1 MSNCFRWRAM
11 RRQRRGNEAKKK
23 TTLCNIQTSFQGPLQ
38 TTYHIYTMKYLG
50 STFPT
55 KHVFQIKC
63 KQTTH
68 GHTVKQQTQ
77 MKNGLHY
84 GKNKRMLKV
93 EPKDVP

>member
-1 MSNCFRWRAM
+1 MSH
-11 RRQRRGNEAKKK
+11 QRRGNEAKMK

-38 TTYHIYTMKYLG
+38 TTYRIYTMKYLG

-63 KQTTH
+63 KQTTR
-68 GHTVKQQTQ
+68 GHTVKRQTE
-77 MKNGLHY
+77 MKNGLRY
-84 GKNKRMLKV
+84 GKKNLMLKV